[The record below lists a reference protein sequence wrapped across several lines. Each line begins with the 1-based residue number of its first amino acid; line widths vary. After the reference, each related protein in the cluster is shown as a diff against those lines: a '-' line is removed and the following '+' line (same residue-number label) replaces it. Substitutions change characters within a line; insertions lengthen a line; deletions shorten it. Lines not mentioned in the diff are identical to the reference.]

1 MGTLNY
7 TVVIQMVNLTV
18 YRLRAVDDT
27 ATWLI
32 EEENTFETT
41 QDFERVLE
49 VIKRRMR
56 WFAH

>member
-7 TVVIQMVNLTV
+7 TIVIQMVNLTV

-27 ATWLI
+27 STWLI
-32 EEENTFETT
+32 EEENTFEAT

-56 WFAH
+56 WFSY